1 LREFKRSIAL
11 RLVAVTVFAA
21 TSYVVSYG
29 QTNADQVSSAPMK
42 AAAIRYGIVVDN
54 SGSLRMQLENI
65 VDLVKAIVEGNGADD
80 ETFLVRFVSS
90 DKVVL
95 LQDFTSAKMS
105 LLEAAEEMYIEGGQ
119 TAILDAISFSAKHL
133 AANSKSDVSTPKVLI
148 LVTDGDDRESIA
160 KAEQVVLQLKQ
171 LNVRVFVIG
180 VSETLKVETKVLEKL
195 TKSTG
200 GKLFLPKGGAGRST
214 VVNEVAA
221 AIHVK

>member
-1 LREFKRSIAL
+1 
-11 RLVAVTVFAA
+11 
-21 TSYVVSYG
+21 
-29 QTNADQVSSAPMK
+29 MK

-119 TAILDAISFSAKHL
+119 TAILDAVSFSAKHL

-180 VSETLKVETKVLEKL
+180 ISETLKVETKVLEKL

-214 VVNEVAA
+214 VVKEVAA
-221 AIHVK
+221 AIRVK